1 MAGSPICRP
10 GTGMLKLA
18 DVARL
23 SSMMANF
30 ASSGGAAKAL
40 VGQFKQLSQQ
50 IRPKWFAGGS

>member
-1 MAGSPICRP
+1 MR
-10 GTGMLKLA
+10 KLA

>member
-1 MAGSPICRP
+1 
-10 GTGMLKLA
+10 MLKLA